1 MYAVSDIFF
10 VDWSICRETH
20 SIYKVHA
27 TRDAAEIS
35 KVCPNSTLE
44 FMERHYTVAE
54 IAAMWN
60 LSKDTVRRMFQ
71 NEPGV
76 LVLGARPSGR
86 KRGYLTLRIPQ
97 AVLER
102 VHSRCSLV
110 SY

>member
-1 MYAVSDIFF
+1 MQA
-10 VDWSICRETH
+10 SIAA
-20 SIYKVHA
+20 IPPNA
-27 TRDAAEIS
+27 TGTFA
-35 KVCPNSTLE
+35 
-44 FMERHYTVAE
+44 ERHYTVAE
-54 IAAMWN
+54 VAAMWN